1 VVIFELPVV
10 GKAGGQFLENLVRL
24 RSKVVID
31 GTAVPR
37 ESHDQ
42 ELCPA
47 RDDRSSKPEMI
58 SLVRRLRRFRTV
70 VRWLVKTARVGDGA
84 RNGGPGAGPGGIDQR
99 LNLFNLRDSPQFER
113 RQLPTLSCVLCDTR
127 QGLPAHSVA
136 DIG

>member
-70 VRWLVKTARVGDGA
+70 FVGWSRPPEWETVGQEPARG
-84 RNGGPGAGPGGIDQR
+84 
-99 LNLFNLRDSPQFER
+99 
-113 RQLPTLSCVLCDTR
+113 
-127 QGLPAHSVA
+127 H
-136 DIG
+136 